1 MVAQKKKM
9 DEKTKVKLIYSVE
22 LLVFAIVFFVI
33 GLLEMLKVITI
44 SDTYH
49 TIFNWVTIFGGVW
62 LIADTIWALVSKK
75 RQKRVSLLDK
85 FIMLPLG
92 IYLIAFDLFCLITSP
107 EAYEVYQYGM
117 SSPFLY
123 IALSYAFQGIFHYF
137 YPVPGLLDDLEAKV
151 KELANQDE
159 NKVVEEP
166 SIPEEEQ
173 K

>member
-1 MVAQKKKM
+1 MVAQKKKL
-9 DEKTKVKLIYSVE
+9 DEKTKVKLIYSGE

-92 IYLIAFDLFCLITSP
+92 IYLIAFDLYFTSLGSL
-107 EAYEVYQYGM
+107 YE
-117 SSPFLY
+117 SSSL
-123 IALSYAFQGIFHYF
+123 LSSSASDG
-137 YPVPGLLDDLEAKV
+137 
-151 KELANQDE
+151 
-159 NKVVEEP
+159 
-166 SIPEEEQ
+166 
-173 K
+173 